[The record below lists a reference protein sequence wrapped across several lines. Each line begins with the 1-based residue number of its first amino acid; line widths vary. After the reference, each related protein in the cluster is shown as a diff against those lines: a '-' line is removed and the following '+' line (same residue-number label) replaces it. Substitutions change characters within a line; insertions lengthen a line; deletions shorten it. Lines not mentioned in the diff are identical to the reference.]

1 MDERMDAPNGKR
13 IVELLRKAAMGI
25 YEGAKGKVMDNI
37 AQLIG
42 CYGAMDYR
50 TIDKLADMV
59 EEAIQHEHESAYD
72 AGYDEGF
79 ASADDWCAQHEDA
92 MAEHG
97 WYRALD
103 ADKKPVCI
111 GAAMDSD
118 HYEDGTV
125 VGLQFFN
132 TANKNLRVL
141 IAIRPHGWDTP
152 TWRDLRAGRGGRGG
166 QRREGAK
173 VSATDESLPND
184 TKELDTLLNEHGQE
198 HRVWPSGIVVW
209 HDERTVYEYEP
220 AKNHHDEYWGGIL
233 RMTMRHLTP
242 AQAIAATLGS
252 EDTYTREDVEGAFV
266 SGYSLGL
273 DMFDS
278 SKPDNEKG
286 WNQNERNLDEEMED
300 LGWVRKDAATLG
312 AGTCHEV
319 EDEDTGFIVCSECGA
334 VHDEDYTNY
343 YCWCCGRKVVGE

>member
-152 TWRDLRAGRGGRGG
+152 TWRDP
-166 QRREGAK
+166 
-173 VSATDESLPND
+173 ESYRHHKQP
-184 TKELDTLLNEHGQE
+184 
-198 HRVWPSGIVVW
+198 
-209 HDERTVYEYEP
+209 TV
-220 AKNHHDEYWGGIL
+220 
-233 RMTMRHLTP
+233 
-242 AQAIAATLGS
+242 
-252 EDTYTREDVEGAFV
+252 EDV
-266 SGYSLGL
+266 L
-273 DMFDS
+273 
-278 SKPDNEKG
+278 
-286 WNQNERNLDEEMED
+286 REMAD
-300 LGWVRKDAATLG
+300 RCYAD
-312 AGTCHEV
+312 
-319 EDEDTGFIVCSECGA
+319 EDEPRDRDAIVAEYAKRLRLAGDA
-334 VHDEDYTNY
+334 E
-343 YCWCCGRKVVGE
+343 